1 MAKNEKARIEAKDK
15 KIAQY
20 ADDNNM
26 DIETLEEAI
35 KSCQE
40 GDDRQKLEDFI
51 STLENEKREIENEA
65 RDTLSIINAIKKM
78 FDFLIDQF

>member
-20 ADDNNM
+20 ADDYNM
-26 DIETLEEAI
+26 EIKTLEEAI

-51 STLENEKREIENEA
+51 SNLENEKREIENEA
-65 RDTLSIINAIKKM
+65 RDTLSIINAIKKT
-78 FDFLIDQF
+78 FDF